1 MSAASLPP
9 LIVHVIHRL
18 DFGGLENGLVNLI
31 NRMPAERYRHA
42 VVCLTTYTDFA
53 KRIRRDDVQLVALHK
68 KSGKDPGCYLRFAKT
83 LRRLKPAIVHTR
95 NLGTLDMQFVAGL
108 CGVRGRV
115 HGEHGWD
122 VYDLNG
128 QNPKYLRLRRLA
140 RRVVHRYVAMSRD
153 LAEYLRRDVGVASER
168 ITQIYSGADGVRFRP
183 RNPADCAL
191 WPEGFLPANGVVIGT
206 VGRQEPVKNPLALVR
221 AFARLID
228 AVPTERE
235 RLRLVLVGA
244 GPMQNELRELA
255 RTLGISD
262 WVWLPGG
269 RNDVPDL
276 VRQMDIFVLPSL
288 NEGISNTIL
297 EAMASGVPVVAANV
311 GGNPEIVRDGV
322 TGALYAVNDETAL
335 ARELQKYVDNPAL
348 RRDHGQ
354 RAREIVEQHHT
365 LDAMV
370 RTYLDVY
377 DTTLNLS
384 PTRA

>member
-1 MSAASLPP
+1 MDARP

-31 NRMPAERYRHA
+31 NRMPAQRYRHA
-42 VVCLTTYTDFA
+42 IVCLTTYTDFA
-53 KRIRRDDVQLVALHK
+53 KRIQRDDVQLVALNK
-68 KSGKDPGCYLRFAKT
+68 KSGKDLGCYWRFAKT
-83 LRRLKPAIVHTR
+83 LRRLKPSIVHTR
-95 NLGTLDMQFVAGL
+95 NLGTLDMQFIAAL

-128 QNPKYLRLRRLA
+128 QNPRYLRLRRWA

-153 LAEYLRRDVGVASER
+153 LAEYLRRDVGVAPER
-168 ITQIYSGADGVRFRP
+168 ITQIYSGADGERFRP
-183 RNPADCAL
+183 RNPADRAP
-191 WPEGFLPANGVVIGT
+191 WPDGFWPPGGIVIGT
-206 VGRQEPVKNPLALVR
+206 VGRQEPVKNPLSLVR
-221 AFARLID
+221 AFARLVD
-228 AVPTERE
+228 AVPTGRE
-235 RLRLVLVGA
+235 RLRLVLVGS
-244 GPMQNELRELA
+244 GPLHHEVRELVRA
-255 RTLGISD
+255 LGVHD
-262 WVWLPGG
+262 LVWLPGG
-269 RNDVPDL
+269 RNDVPEL
-276 VRQMDIFVLPSL
+276 VRHMDIFVLPSL

-297 EAMASGVPVVAANV
+297 EAMASGVPVVAAHV

-322 TGALYAVNDETAL
+322 TGALYPVNDETAL
-335 ARELQKYVDNPAL
+335 ARELRKYVDDPAL

-354 RAREIVEQHHT
+354 RARAIVEQRHT

-377 DTTLNLS
+377 DNTLNLN